1 MYVKLYLSI
10 AVFFWSIVSLQ
21 AQDTLLAP
29 VEIYD
34 QAYIKYAL
42 GTKQQSVDSTWLAR
56 NRTLNLGNLLMEQTG
71 VYVKQYGNGMLSS
84 LSFRGTG
91 AGHTAVLWN
100 GININSPTL
109 GESDFSLL
117 PVAATDQV
125 TLQYGSASSL
135 FGSDA
140 IGGSILLNSSTP
152 TFQKGLQTSLQQS
165 IGSFGRWDT
174 QAGLQWSN
182 DRWYSNTNLYRT
194 QLENDFFVRE
204 NGNERT
210 INNAATHSYGLLQDI
225 GYRLD
230 NRNELVLNTWYHFSD
245 RGLQNYNATQED
257 ENLRLSLSY
266 HHTTSQGFLRVQTA
280 YVQDRLLYN
289 NTSRTLTKRWISN
302 GTYEISLAPFVTLQ
316 TGVKTDV
323 IWTDVDNYAER
334 YRQIRTDLFALSHW
348 RILPR
353 WQASLNLRQT
363 FVSGFD
369 APFAPSLGTTYHLI
383 DQPTQ
388 QLQAKATV
396 SRSYRVP
403 NLNAMYWE
411 PGGNPDIR
419 SETGTNW
426 EGGLRYKKE
435 YKDQLQFDVEATYYQ
450 MNVQDWI
457 LWQPISSYWSPINLR
472 EVNVQGVELQ
482 ATGQWR
488 LAPTTKLRLSGN
500 YAYTQSTNKISESNG
515 ETIHKQLPYVPFHRL
530 SITTG
535 LEIKGFWLTGNTHY
549 TDVRF
554 TTTNNEQ
561 YIDGF
566 VLTNLQLG
574 KHFSYDKHAFTLSFD
589 VNNIF
594 DTNYR
599 NVGNQAM
606 PLRNYLLTFRYQF
619 N

>member
-1 MYVKLYLSI
+1 GGRTWSSQLNQPTSEFYRVTVDNQFPYRVYGAQQDNSTASVSSRSSARGNWQRDLYSVGGCECGYI
-10 AVFFWSIVSLQ
+10 AVHPDDADIIYAGCYGGSM
-21 AQDTLLAP
+21 T
-29 VEIYD
+29 IYD
-34 QAYIKYAL
+34 H
-42 GTKQQSVDSTWLAR
+42 G
-56 NRTLNLGNLLMEQTG
+56 
-71 VYVKQYGNGMLSS
+71 
-84 LSFRGTG
+84 
-91 AGHTAVLWN
+91 
-100 GININSPTL
+100 L
-109 GESDFSLL
+109 GESRSISVYPENPMGSGADVL
-117 PVAATDQV
+117 PHR
-125 TLQYGSASSL
+125 
-135 FGSDA
+135 F
-140 IGGSILLNSSTP
+140 
-152 TFQKGLQTSLQQS
+152 
-165 IGSFGRWDT
+165 
-174 QAGLQWSN
+174 
-182 DRWYSNTNLYRT
+182 
-194 QLENDFFVRE
+194 
-204 NGNERT
+204 
-210 INNAATHSYGLLQDI
+210 
-225 GYRLD
+225 
-230 NRNELVLNTWYHFSD
+230 
-245 RGLQNYNATQED
+245 
-257 ENLRLSLSY
+257 
-266 HHTTSQGFLRVQTA
+266 
-280 YVQDRLLYN
+280 
-289 NTSRTLTKRWISN
+289 
-302 GTYEISLAPFVTLQ
+302 
-316 TGVKTDV
+316 
-323 IWTDVDNYAER
+323 
-334 YRQIRTDLFALSHW
+334 LFALSHW

-369 APFAPSLGTTYHLI
+369 APFAPSLGTTYYLI

-396 SRSYRVP
+396 SRSYRIP

-482 ATGQWR
+482 ATGQGR
-488 LAPTTKLRLSGN
+488 LTPTTKLRLSGN
-500 YAYTQSTNKISESNG
+500 YAYTKSTNKISESNG
-515 ETIHKQLPYVPFHRL
+515 ETIHRQLPYVPFHRV
-530 SITTG
+530 SFTTG

-574 KHFSYDKHAFTLSFD
+574 KHFSYNKHAFTLSFD

-606 PLRNYLLTFRYQF
+606 PLRNYLLTFRYQL